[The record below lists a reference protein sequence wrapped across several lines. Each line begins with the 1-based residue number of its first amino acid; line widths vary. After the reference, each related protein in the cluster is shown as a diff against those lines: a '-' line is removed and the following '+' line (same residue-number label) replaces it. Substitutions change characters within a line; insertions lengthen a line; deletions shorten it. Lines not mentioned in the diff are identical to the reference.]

1 MILGWSLARCLAHG
15 KCSINFSSSSS
26 SSSNSNVISF
36 ALFMDHLMLEQLCK
50 KVTYLKEF
58 EKTTLFNTF
67 VFY

>member
-15 KCSINFSSSSS
+15 KCSINFSSS